1 MTSRRSGESPNILV
15 FSLRALWRVL
25 FRLEVAGW
33 ENLAPAGAPNI
44 VVVDHVSWLDAPIL
58 FSLMDTPPTF
68 VIEPAAAKSW
78 GSGSFLDKRFA
89 KIAGETVSLASVEDL
104 VADLWPTM
112 SRPRSRRPTPNAA
125 SA

>member
-1 MTSRRSGESPNILV
+1 M
-15 FSLRALWRVL
+15 WRL
-25 FRLEVAGW
+25 SFRLEVVGR
-33 ENLAPAGAPNI
+33 ENLASAEAPNI
-44 VVVDHVSWLDAPIL
+44 VAVDHISWLDAPIL